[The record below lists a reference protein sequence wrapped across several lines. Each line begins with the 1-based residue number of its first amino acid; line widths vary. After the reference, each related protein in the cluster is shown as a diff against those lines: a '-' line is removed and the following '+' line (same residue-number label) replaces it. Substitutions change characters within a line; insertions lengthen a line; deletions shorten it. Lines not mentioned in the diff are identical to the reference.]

1 MANEK
6 KYQRQTKGFQ
16 QFRESLAFTPKQ
28 VGDEMARQRAANTAT
43 EQQNYENQ
51 GLADLASFQLLRSQQ
66 KMIDDANDKAAEL
79 TEKYRLRDVTAFS
92 DLAQMGIHHMAAKQ
106 QRDDQKQAY
115 SDFLELSKD
124 PELLKRVKKY

>member
-1 MANEK
+1 MAKET

-51 GLADLASFQLLRSQQ
+51 GLADLTSFELLRSQQ
-66 KMIDDANDKAAEL
+66 KMIDEANDKAAEL
-79 TEKYRLRDVTAFS
+79 S
-92 DLAQMGIHHMAAKQ
+92 AKWQ
-106 QRDDQKQAY
+106 SSA
-115 SDFLELSKD
+115 LN
-124 PELLKRVKKY
+124 

>member
-66 KMIDDANDKAAEL
+66 KMIDDANDTRAAL
-79 TEKYRLRDVTAFS
+79 TEQFRLQDVTAFS
-92 DLAQMGIHHMAAKQ
+92 DLAQMGLH
-106 QRDDQKQAY
+106 
-115 SDFLELSKD
+115 L
-124 PELLKRVKKY
+124 